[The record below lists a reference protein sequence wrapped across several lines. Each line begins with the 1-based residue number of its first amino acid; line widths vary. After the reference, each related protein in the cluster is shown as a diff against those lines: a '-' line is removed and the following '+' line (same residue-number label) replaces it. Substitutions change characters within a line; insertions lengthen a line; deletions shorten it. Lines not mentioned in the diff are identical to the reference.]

1 MRRLLSLQVWLCL
14 GAIGASQFVVPPA
27 DLITVTGHADV
38 PIRYKQVP
46 TGICELNPN
55 VKSFSGYADVDKD
68 QHIFFWFF
76 EAREIDPRDAPL
88 TVWVDGGPGSS
99 SMIGLFEQLG
109 PCRVDYF
116 GKLYENPYSWSRRS
130 NMLFIDQPTQVGFS
144 YSTAVPGIMDADSG
158 EISVLQDSICPLR
171 PNGTCGTWSLPS
183 VNLTA
188 NSTVNAA
195 PNVWK
200 TLQGFMGAFPQYSRD
215 GLHLATDSYGGHY
228 GPVFSD
234 YFIKQNKENIAD
246 AVNISL
252 YSVLIGNGWVD
263 PVIQFQAYYNFTV
276 SPGNTYDLSFY
287 NTSIQQKLYDNLYGK
302 GNCVDRLQTC
312 EKYGDDNQCATAD
325 SFCISNV
332 QSFLDNY
339 ANRDEHDVRMLMPD
353 PFPYPFYIE
362 YLNRAD
368 VQAATGAFTNFT
380 ISSAVVSDAFS
391 LTGDDGREVGAIQA
405 LRDLLHHDIS
415 VALYAG
421 DADYDCNWLGV
432 QKIADII
439 NVPGWQEA
447 GFADLVTSDG
457 QFHAQVK
464 QVRKFSFTRFFE
476 AGHEVPFY
484 QPLASLE
491 LFERVIG
498 ARDIATGRIDTS
510 KDRYYRTQGP
520 LQSTYREGNS
530 TVQRD
535 VTPSNLTYN
544 VFTNMPGAPWGQR
557 ADQTEKL
564 RKRMPRYTKS
574 YYKPKYMADRT

>member
-1 MRRLLSLQVWLCL
+1 MRRLLSLQSWLCL
-14 GAIGASQFVVPPA
+14 AAISASQFIVPPA
-27 DLITVTGHADV
+27 DLITVTGHAGV

-55 VKSFSGYADVDKD
+55 VKSFSGYADVGKD

-76 EAREIDPRDAPL
+76 EAREVNPRDAPL

-116 GKLYENPYSWSRRS
+116 GKVYENPYSWSRRS
-130 NMLFIDQPTQVGFS
+130 NMLFIDQPSQVGFS
-144 YSTAVPGIMDADSG
+144 YSIPVPGTMDPDSG
-158 EISVLQDSICPLR
+158 RISVLQDSICPS
-171 PNGTCGTWSLPS
+171 GSEKTCGTWSLPS

-188 NSTVNAA
+188 NSTRNAA

-228 GPVFSD
+228 GPIFSD
-234 YFIKQNKENIAD
+234 YFMKQNEENISD
-246 AVNISL
+246 AMKISL
-252 YSVLIGNGWVD
+252 HSLLIGNGWMD

-287 NTSIQQKLYDNLYGK
+287 NTSTQQKLYDNLYGK

-312 EKYGDDNQCATAD
+312 ENHGDDSQCAAAD
-325 SFCISNV
+325 KFCISNV
-332 QSFLDNY
+332 QSFLGKH
-339 ANRDEHDVRMLMPD
+339 ANRGEHDIRMLMPD
-353 PFPYPFYIE
+353 PYPYLFYME

-368 VQAATGAFTNFT
+368 VQAAIGAFTNFS
-380 ISSAVVSDAFS
+380 ISSAVVDDAFS

-405 LRDLLHHDIS
+405 LRGLVHRGIS

-421 DADYDCNWLGV
+421 DTDYDCNWLGV

-457 QFHAQVK
+457 RLHAQVK
-464 QVRKFSFTRFFE
+464 QMRKFSFTRFFE
-476 AGHEVPFY
+476 AGHQVPFY

-491 LFERVIG
+491 FFERVISVK
-498 ARDIATGRIDTS
+498 DIATGRMNINED
-510 KDRYYRTQGP
+510 DNYRTQGP
-520 LQSTYREGNS
+520 SQSTYREGNS
-530 TVQRD
+530 TVQHD
-535 VTPSNLTYN
+535 VTPLELAYD
-544 VFTNMPGAPWGQR
+544 VFTNVPGAPWGQR
-557 ADQTEKL
+557 GDHTENL
-564 RKRMPRYTKS
+564 RKRMSRYTK
-574 YYKPKYMADRT
+574 KYLL